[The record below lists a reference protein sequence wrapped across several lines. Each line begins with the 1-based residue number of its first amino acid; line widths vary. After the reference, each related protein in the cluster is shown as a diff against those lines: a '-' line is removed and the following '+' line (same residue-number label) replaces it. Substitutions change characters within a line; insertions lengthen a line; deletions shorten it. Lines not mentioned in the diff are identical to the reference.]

1 MGILDTFKGK
11 GVLYLANKEIQDF
24 GSFEM
29 LEIDKT
35 NKTIKARLLLKGE
48 REIVDVFIKN
58 YKAVNFN
65 GKDFLQ
71 FDSIKI
77 TREWLDIV
85 ANKYLRDKLGNL
97 RVEIPS
103 AALMIL

>member
-1 MGILDTFKGK
+1 MGLLDSFKSK
-11 GVLYLANKEIQDF
+11 GVLYLANKEIQEF
-24 GSFEM
+24 GKFEE
-29 LEIDKT
+29 LEIDKK
-35 NKTIKARLLLKGE
+35 NKTIDARLLLIGE
-48 REIVDVFIKN
+48 RESIDINIKN
-58 YKAVNFN
+58 YQVVNFN

-77 TREWLDIV
+77 TREWLNAI

-103 AALMIL
+103 AALMVL